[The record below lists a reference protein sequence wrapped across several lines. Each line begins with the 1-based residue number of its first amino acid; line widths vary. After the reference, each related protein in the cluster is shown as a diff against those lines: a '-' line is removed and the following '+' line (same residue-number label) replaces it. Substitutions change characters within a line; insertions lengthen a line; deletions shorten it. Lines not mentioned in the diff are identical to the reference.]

1 MSVSSLPPTAILR
14 YPCLCPCTFFFSFIY
29 TTSYVAWF
37 LCVHL
42 VLRSTSVHFMSLPLP
57 EGQIW
62 MLHDCDVKADAATVK
77 CMTGASCIS
86 CRHPTVT
93 ILLYEGDTKPGYIAT
108 IQSFGLCVCCPAFF
122 LFSHI
127 TDKHGADEGFRYLH
141 FILASRIVFSA
152 HGADKRRLELTAL
165 NESDSGGGANA
176 VAIGVPIWP
185 RLWKRVSSRS
195 NTSKEIS
202 GMRLSNSSPVNSRSH
217 PVVGCRQTA
226 FYGSFI
232 SLWVP
237 LISMGRPRCFAAGV
251 FSLAWDNMTALSSS
265 W

>member
-1 MSVSSLPPTAILR
+1 
-14 YPCLCPCTFFFSFIY
+14 
-29 TTSYVAWF
+29 
-37 LCVHL
+37 
-42 VLRSTSVHFMSLPLP
+42 
-57 EGQIW
+57 

-232 SLWVP
+232 SL
-237 LISMGRPRCFAAGV
+237 
-251 FSLAWDNMTALSSS
+251 
-265 W
+265 